1 MALSEKDVL
10 RLGIIGVRDFKGK
23 VYTNKNYISQMLG
36 EYLREIGRTP
46 DNVSIVIGGSRGV
59 ESLVCEWAAQN
70 EIPLRK
76 TLPNIE
82 QHGVRKAFVVRNN
95 SIVADCHE
103 LIVFW
108 DGFTEFV
115 AEAVMTATILKKKT
129 IIYPLT

>member
-10 RLGIIGVRDFKGK
+10 ILGIIGVRDFKGR
-23 VYTNKNYISQMLG
+23 VYTNKTYISDMLNK
-36 EYLREIGRTP
+36 YLREVGRTP
-46 DNVSIVIGGSRGV
+46 KNVTIVIGGSRGT

-82 QHGVRKAFVVRNN
+82 QYGVRKAFVVRNN

-103 LIVFW
+103 LLVFW
-108 DGFTEFV
+108 DGFTEFI
-115 AEAVMTATILKKKT
+115 AEAVMTATILSKKT
-129 IIYPLT
+129 TIYPLT